1 MPALKLFATMWGL
14 IEEAAGPYPLAKLPA
29 LVRKIKSLGY
39 SGIEMPIAMAMKF
52 GSSKF
57 QELMEAEG
65 MLYIAQVF
73 SSGAPPTPGN
83 LGIASEFGI
92 EHLADNK
99 ENTRDVARH
108 QAVWGAQVR
117 ECAKLGAVLHSVNS
131 HTGKDYF
138 NDAEADALFTYCV
151 ALEKELGIVIN
162 HETHRARILYSPW
175 PAPRIFDA
183 HPQLHYTFD
192 LSHFSVVT
200 ETGAADPEVNAVV
213 AKLTPRV
220 RHVHARVGFEEGPQ
234 VPDPRGP
241 IWAPYMAGYMKWW
254 RAVYEAAIARGDAVM
269 STTPECACARACGAP
284 PLGPC
289 PPPCARAL
297 TLPRRPSPAPLPLQ
311 SAPSCMHGCART
323 RPAPCP
329 AAPTR

>member
-131 HTGKDYF
+131 HSGKDYF
-138 NDAEADALFTYCV
+138 NNAEADALFTYFV

-175 PAPRIFDA
+175 PTPRVFSK
-183 HPQLHYTFD
+183 HPALHFTAD
-192 LSHFSVVT
+192 LSHFSCVT
-200 ETGAADPEVNAVV
+200 ETGAGDPEVCKVV
-213 AKLTPRV
+213 ALITPRV
-220 RHVHARVGFEEGPQ
+220 RHVHARVGFVRAHKFPTQGP
-234 VPDPRGP
+234 PFGN
-241 IWAPYMAGYMKWW
+241 
-254 RAVYEAAIARGDAVM
+254 
-269 STTPECACARACGAP
+269 
-284 PLGPC
+284 
-289 PPPCARAL
+289 
-297 TLPRRPSPAPLPLQ
+297 
-311 SAPSCMHGCART
+311 
-323 RPAPCP
+323 
-329 AAPTR
+329 PT